1 MVVRMETTTFK
12 NPFVQKIRLLTHLLV
27 VSAAVNIA
35 FGATLFYS
43 FAIKDSQVFS
53 HSPLPEVTIRKEHS
67 ALLQSFFQM
76 SFEELVGELSSK
88 VEISDGYRICDLA
101 LAILATYHYLDLER
115 ALMGEALEEREV
127 MFIHTDGGE
136 QFPLCLYPDVKEYHY
151 SLIKGFIQEN
161 KYPFTAE
168 GIFADL
174 KIKKEHAPTDL
185 VSAFMLSK
193 EYLAIYTFVS
203 RFFEELP
210 REKLVLLLM
219 DGGFQDVERFYYLY
233 LENMHKPKE
242 MLRYFFQTYTKLES
256 KHAAEMWLAV
266 DEEHILRQLSNEEL
280 MQVCKLTD
288 NQNFLQKVNE
298 SVRGSEVRALA
309 EEKLPAVEKEVP
321 EEKRSEFTEYVV
333 QSGDSIWKIAH
344 RHKISMKNLK
354 AYNKLS
360 SDILRPG
367 QKLQIPKK

>member
-1 MVVRMETTTFK
+1 METTPFK

-27 VSAAVNIA
+27 VSAGINIA

-43 FAIKDSQVFS
+43 FAVKDRQVFS
-53 HSPLPEVTIRKEHS
+53 HLPLPEVTIRKEHS

-115 ALMGEALEEREV
+115 ALMGEVLDEREV

-151 SLIKGFIQEN
+151 SLIKGFIREN
-161 KYPFTAE
+161 KYPFTTE

-174 KIKKEHAPTDL
+174 KIKKEHAGSDL
-185 VSAFMLSK
+185 VQAFMACK
-193 EYLAIYTFVS
+193 EFLAIYTFVS

-219 DGGFQDVERFYYLY
+219 DGSFQDVERFYYLY

-242 MLRYFFQTYTKLES
+242 MLRYFFQSYTKLNS
-256 KHAAEMWLAV
+256 THAAQMWLAV
-266 DEEHILRQLSNEEL
+266 DEEYILRQLSNEEL
-280 MQVCKLTD
+280 MQVCKLTSD
-288 NQNFLQKVNE
+288 ESFLQKVNE

-309 EEKLPAVEKEVP
+309 EEKLPAVVKE
-321 EEKRSEFTEYVV
+321 EEPQKRVETFEYVV
-333 QSGDSIWKIAH
+333 QSGDSLWKIAH
-344 RHKISMKNLK
+344 RHKISIKNLK
-354 AYNKLS
+354 AANDLS
-360 SDILRPG
+360 SDTLRPG
-367 QKLQIPKK
+367 QKLQIPRRP